1 MGRQIALLIRCS
13 GKQLALYAMLLFVS
27 LSFSMYI
34 LLDFQTG
41 FAGRRIEF
49 ESNIQFVGQSRAS
62 LDDPTMP
69 DDLKQLTQ
77 ERIDALE
84 RMASAES
91 DADLI
96 RSASAC
102 YDVELRMLD
111 AGYLVA
117 DEPALR
123 QSAELF
129 DGMSRLAS
137 PQAYDTSSQL
147 PAVLVL
153 SFISAHVPYIVWLL
167 PGVFVGLITLRL
179 FDAGRLLSR
188 APVSGVQRFA
198 ILLTLQLVL
207 GAACVAITLLVP
219 LVFALLRN
227 GFGDVSYPVVFY
239 QGGELMHLTAL
250 ESSARVALLYLLLT
264 IAISLF
270 CQFVHCMVNHS
281 TVAALTGAVVF
292 LSPMLLQ
299 ALLAQEGGD
308 WILWCPFIYFYM
320 PSSAG
325 FFSYNPSSDVFPVE
339 GASFGRGLMLIV
351 ALIAI
356 LLIAA
361 FIADVFVRGVS
372 IRRDRLGSQ
381 ATGADAS
388 RGFVRASRITVARGR
403 QAVLSDSSFSLD
415 PGHVVGLV
423 APNGCGKTTLLEVL
437 AGNASLLKSGSIKIA
452 GVPCSR
458 NPQYMQCVFLVPGNA
473 DWMYSHLSPDEH
485 LALVTAFW
493 GQAAGRVYDD
503 ACSELAEFR
512 HKAVRKLS
520 QGMKQQVALT
530 LAYVSGARCLL
541 LDESMNALDPTH
553 VKWHSH
559 TLRQYANAG
568 GTVLISS
575 HILSTLEGL
584 CDDYLFIEDGAVCS
598 KRPDG
603 TVADYYAETFEKAS
617 GNVLP

>member
-1 MGRQIALLIRCS
+1 
-13 GKQLALYAMLLFVS
+13 
-27 LSFSMYI
+27 
-34 LLDFQTG
+34 
-41 FAGRRIEF
+41 
-49 ESNIQFVGQSRAS
+49 
-62 LDDPTMP
+62 
-69 DDLKQLTQ
+69 
-77 ERIDALE
+77 
-84 RMASAES
+84 
-91 DADLI
+91 
-96 RSASAC
+96 
-102 YDVELRMLD
+102 
-111 AGYLVA
+111 
-117 DEPALR
+117 
-123 QSAELF
+123 
-129 DGMSRLAS
+129 
-137 PQAYDTSSQL
+137 
-147 PAVLVL
+147 
-153 SFISAHVPYIVWLL
+153 
-167 PGVFVGLITLRL
+167 
-179 FDAGRLLSR
+179 
-188 APVSGVQRFA
+188 
-198 ILLTLQLVL
+198 
-207 GAACVAITLLVP
+207 
-219 LVFALLRN
+219 
-227 GFGDVSYPVVFY
+227 
-239 QGGELMHLTAL
+239 
-250 ESSARVALLYLLLT
+250 
-264 IAISLF
+264 
-270 CQFVHCMVNHS
+270 
-281 TVAALTGAVVF
+281 
-292 LSPMLLQ
+292 
-299 ALLAQEGGD
+299 
-308 WILWCPFIYFYM
+308 
-320 PSSAG
+320 
-325 FFSYNPSSDVFPVE
+325 
-339 GASFGRGLMLIV
+339 
-351 ALIAI
+351 
-356 LLIAA
+356 
-361 FIADVFVRGVS
+361 VFVRGVS

-503 ACSELAEFR
+503 ACSELAEFG